1 MRKLASV
8 QVVEEVAPIE
18 GADMIEKIRIKGWWV
33 VTKKD
38 QFKVG
43 DPCIY
48 YEIDSLL
55 PDIPQYSFLSK
66 GNKIKKTIL
75 DNGVVVEGWRLKTV
89 RLRGQVSQGL
99 ALPLSDFPFLPTTI
113 VGTDLSADLQ
123 VYKFDPPLPASLAG
137 EAKGLFPGYV
147 PKTDEDRIQGMPEM
161 LEKYRGQRFYRTSKI
176 DGTSCTVLKYD
187 NELNVCGRKLNYI
200 ESPNNTMWRLAIKY
214 NLKEKLPNNFAIQ
227 SECAGEG
234 IQKNRHVLK
243 GIDLYAFYVFDIEKN
258 QYLKLNDMIHF
269 VKDLGMKTVPIIE
282 DNFILN
288 HTMDEILALANAPCP
303 FNPNVPQ
310 EGTVFRLYDSTEK
323 ISFKAISNEYLLKYG
338 L

>member
-8 QVVEEVAPIE
+8 QVVEEVAPID

-33 VTKKD
+33 VSKKD

-43 DPCIY
+43 DLCIY

-55 PDIPQYSFLSK
+55 PDLPQYSFLSK
-66 GNKIKKTIL
+66 GNKLKKTIL
-75 DNGVVVEGWRLKTV
+75 DDGVIVEGWRLKTV
-89 RLRGQVSQGL
+89 RLKGQISQGL
-99 ALPLSDFPFLPTTI
+99 ALPLSDFPFIPTTM
-113 VGTDLSADLQ
+113 VGTDISADLQ
-123 VYKFDPPLPASLAG
+123 IYKFDPPLPVCLSE
-137 EAKGLFPGYV
+137 EAKGVFPGYV

-187 NELNVCGRKLNYI
+187 HELNVCGRKLNYI
-200 ESPNNTMWRLAIKY
+200 ETPKNTMWCLANKY
-214 NLKEKLPNNFAIQ
+214 KLKEKLPNGFAIQ

-234 IQKNRHVLK
+234 IEKNRHVLK
-243 GIDLYAFYVFDIEKN
+243 GTDLYIYYVFDIEKN
-258 QYLKLNDMIHF
+258 QYLKLDDMLHF
-269 VKDLGMKTVPIIE
+269 VKELGMKTVPVIE

-303 FNPNVPQ
+303 FNPSVPQ
-310 EGTVFRLYDSTEK
+310 EGTVFRLYDSTMK